1 MLLVN
6 LCLVEKTDESQTC
19 VNLSEVEHNIL
30 LVVLVGQLDDAG
42 ALLVEFGTILLIVAI
57 DARHIYQHVDQL

>member
-6 LCLVEKTDESQTC
+6 LCLVEKTDESQTS

-42 ALLVEFGTILLIVAI
+42 ALFVKFGTILLVVAI
-57 DARHIYQHVDQL
+57 DARHIYQYVDQL